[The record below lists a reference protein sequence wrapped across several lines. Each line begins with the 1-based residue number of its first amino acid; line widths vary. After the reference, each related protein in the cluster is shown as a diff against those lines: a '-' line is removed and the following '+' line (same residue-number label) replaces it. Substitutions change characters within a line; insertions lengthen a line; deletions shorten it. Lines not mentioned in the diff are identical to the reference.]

1 MAGDRY
7 SGRGSRSGA
16 GQPGSPAVPLV
27 LGIVA
32 AIWIVGGVALGLYV
46 HGSWRYIPAIFACG
60 IGILFLRSAAGAYV
74 QRLKS

>member
-1 MAGDRY
+1 MAGGRY
-7 SGRGSRSGA
+7 SGKGSRSGDKE
-16 GQPGSPAVPLV
+16 PGSPAVPLA

-60 IGILFLRSAAGAYV
+60 IGLLFLRSAAGAYV